1 MVNAGNRSHT
11 SWNMAHDLKHA
22 IGLRLRN
29 LRNVQNITQ
38 ETLEEMIERTPETVS
53 NIERGKFLPSL
64 DTLER
69 ISKGLH
75 ISLSSFFEKDEH
87 RSMKFVRSYE
97 IEFRLRKA
105 LEPLTDED
113 IETALR
119 LLETFSSSQKKK
131 GSG

>member
-1 MVNAGNRSHT
+1 
-11 SWNMAHDLKHA
+11 MAHDLKHA
-22 IGLRLRN
+22 IGLRLRD

-38 ETLEEMIERTPETVS
+38 ETLAEMIERTPETVS

>member
-1 MVNAGNRSHT
+1 MN
-11 SWNMAHDLKHA
+11 HDLKRI

-29 LRNVQNITQ
+29 LRNAQDITQ
-38 ETLEEMIERTPETVS
+38 ETLAEMIERTPETVS

-75 ISLSSFFEKDEH
+75 ISLSSFFERNDRK
-87 RSMKFVRSYE
+87 SVAFVRSYE
-97 IEFRLRKA
+97 IECRLHKA
-105 LEPLTDED
+105 LEPLCDED

-119 LLETFSSSQKKK
+119 LLEVFSERRNKH
-131 GSG
+131 GGGE